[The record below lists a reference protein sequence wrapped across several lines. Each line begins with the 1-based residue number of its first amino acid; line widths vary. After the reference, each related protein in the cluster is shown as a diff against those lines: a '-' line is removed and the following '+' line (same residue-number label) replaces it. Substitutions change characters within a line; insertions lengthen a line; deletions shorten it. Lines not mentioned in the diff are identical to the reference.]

1 MNPECPESA
10 FRADLFRGRHVLV
23 VGGTSGIGHGIAR
36 AFAGHGAAV
45 CATGATDAEVAAASA
60 GAPSALQF
68 RPLDVRD
75 SAGVAALVGEFP
87 ELDILVNC
95 AGIIRRNDEHDPAV
109 FAAVIDINLTGMMRA
124 CAAARPAL
132 ARRRGCIVNIAS
144 LLTFTGGALIPAYAA
159 SKGGVGQLTKS
170 LALAYAV
177 DGIRVNALAP
187 GYIVTPLTDAL
198 RADPARHAAILAR
211 TALNRWGTTAEV
223 ADAALFL
230 ASPAARYVTGTI
242 LPVDGGYLAS

>member
-10 FRADLFRGRHVLV
+10 FRADLFHGCRALV

-45 CATGATDAEVAAASA
+45 CATGATEAEVAAARA
-60 GAPSALQF
+60 GAPSTLQF

-95 AGIIRRNDEHDPAV
+95 AGIIRRHDEHDPEV

-198 RADPARHAAILAR
+198 RADPVRHAAILAR